1 MSQTPASAN
10 KAAAPKAPV
19 FIGIATPDEDDEDDE
34 DPDPD
39 SDPDPDPDPEAGVG
53 AIPTVTIGVGTPDV
67 RGLSVALEAPAKA
80 TDWVEAVATGI
91 AEVLLGF
98 RTLRVVLC

>member
-1 MSQTPASAN
+1 MSQTPAPAN
-10 KAAAPKAPV
+10 KAAAPIAPV
-19 FIGIATPDEDDEDDE
+19 LIGIAAPDEDDEV
-34 DPDPD
+34 PDPD
-39 SDPDPDPDPEAGVG
+39 TDPDPDPEAGVG
-53 AIPTVTIGVGTPDV
+53 AIPTVIIGVGTPDV

-98 RTLRVVLC
+98 RTLQAW